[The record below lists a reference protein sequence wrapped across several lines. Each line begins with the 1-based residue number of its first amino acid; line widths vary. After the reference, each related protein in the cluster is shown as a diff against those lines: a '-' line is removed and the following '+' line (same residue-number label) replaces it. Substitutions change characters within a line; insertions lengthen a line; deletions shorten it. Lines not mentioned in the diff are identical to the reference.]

1 MSVLQAHAVASAAD
15 VRDAVSAVPD
25 PELPTVT
32 IGMLGMVFDVAVE
45 GGTAI
50 IDLLPTF
57 TGCPA
62 TEFITADVRD
72 AVLGLPGIRGVEVR
86 MRMAPAWTADR
97 ITTEGREALKGFG
110 IAPPQ
115 RERLPM
121 LGIAGRSSPVC
132 PYCGSANTQMT
143 NGFGP
148 TPCRAVHQC
157 NACDNPFEGFKA
169 LGGCSAR

>member
-1 MSVLQAHAVASAAD
+1 MSAVELTAMPVAES
-15 VRDAVSAVPD
+15 VRQAVSQVPD

-50 IDLLPTF
+50 VDLLPTF

-62 TEFITADVRD
+62 TDFIAADVRAAALD
-72 AVLGLPGIRGVEVR
+72 VPGVCGVEVR
-86 MRMAPAWTADR
+86 MRMEPAWTADR
-97 ITTEGREALKGFG
+97 ITTQGREALKGFG
-110 IAPPQ
+110 IAPPG
-115 RERLPM
+115 RGRLPL
-121 LGIAGRSSPVC
+121 LGIPGAASPVC
-132 PYCGSANTQMT
+132 PYCGSADTRLASD
-143 NGFGP
+143 FGP

-157 NACDNPFEGFKA
+157 TACANPFEAFKA